1 MEILYSSRNRGQ
13 SVVLEGRAA
22 WKADGTPHRIEMAGG
37 RCSVR
42 IIDESGKIS
51 LNALTDSS
59 GIILKNLLLRHGAT
73 PEQADGIVDSILDWK
88 DPDDLHRLSGAE
100 SEYYQSLPKPYRP
113 RNADFET
120 LEELILVK
128 GITPDILYGTERA
141 DGIIR
146 HLTAQ
151 GKAARINL
159 SAASKEVLLSLPGM
173 DPEMATQL
181 IAFRSSATINGI
193 ADLQEILGA
202 GYARMAPYVDARAQ
216 GTSTIYAIE
225 STGMRPGGEKGYS
238 IVATVAIEGRD
249 PYRYLYYKSPADLSP

>member
-1 MEILYSSRNRGQ
+1 MSISRKGIALLVVLWVWQSSTVTAFSFAVMTRAETQGTLAFRGGDPAEVSGRGGQ
-13 SVVLEGRAA
+13 SSGASWKSSTVPEPGPVGRSGGRAA

-73 PEQADGIVDSILDWK
+73 PEQPTGSSIRSWDWK

-100 SEYYQSLPKPYRP
+100 SEYYQSLPKPYPPAERRLRDPGGTDP
-113 RNADFET
+113 RERHYAGHSVRD
-120 LEELILVK
+120 
-128 GITPDILYGTERA
+128 ERA

-151 GKAARINL
+151 G
-159 SAASKEVLLSLPGM
+159 
-173 DPEMATQL
+173 
-181 IAFRSSATINGI
+181 
-193 ADLQEILGA
+193 
-202 GYARMAPYVDARAQ
+202 
-216 GTSTIYAIE
+216 
-225 STGMRPGGEKGYS
+225 
-238 IVATVAIEGRD
+238 
-249 PYRYLYYKSPADLSP
+249 